1 MVSGCRPR
9 AARILPRMLSLRS
22 WFALS
27 PEGRYARQ
35 CIAAVLS
42 QSRVTLGMSREFWVR
57 PEKVIAIAGPARP
70 A

>member
-1 MVSGCRPR
+1 
-9 AARILPRMLSLRS
+9 MLSLRS